1 MKQISWKVKSIDKKQ
16 IQNIITQQFQMNL
29 GKMEFE
35 ELYDE
40 QLTYKRTPMDF
51 IDHLWELLSRI
62 KYCLCYRA
70 TGKLINPKYF
80 REL

>member
-1 MKQISWKVKSIDKKQ
+1 
-16 IQNIITQQFQMNL
+16 MNL

-62 KYCLCYRA
+62 KYCLCYHA
-70 TGKLINPKYF
+70 AGKLINPKYF